1 MNPPS
6 YMHGPYWGRL
16 PVDVTISYTVRRPT
30 GESKREA
37 IMSTMGQLRQAMKEL
52 DELACESEV
61 EWGSYREDLE
71 KEPA

>member
-1 MNPPS
+1 MNPLR
-6 YMHGPYWGRL
+6 YMQGPYWGKT
-16 PVDVTISYTVRRPT
+16 PVDITISYTVRRPT

-37 IMSTMGQLRQAMKEL
+37 NMSTMGQLRQAMKEL

-61 EWGSYREDLE
+61 EWASYREDLE